1 MTEEIMAEA
10 APEVLTD
17 LGEGPTTPL
26 QHKNPTAEPDP
37 EPVAPKTVAE
47 SVKEAMAK
55 VEADENKAAAK
66 DDPKENTESEAKA
79 DEEEEVAAPK
89 KEAGKAGESEAE
101 KASQSEG
108 KRINAPSRLLPS
120 ERDVWVNTPRA
131 VQGAFE
137 RLEREYEAKL
147 GETKAAADFHAELRE
162 FDDLAKKSGT
172 TIKEALANFVN
183 AENAI
188 RQDFGR
194 GITQLAQS
202 MGKNPTQA
210 VAEFMRAANV
220 TPQQLGA
227 YLQGQPAQAP
237 QQQQQRPV
245 DPTAQAALQRVQQL
259 EQQLAKQAEEA
270 QRMAELQRVEQEIIG
285 PAKVEMPRFDELHD
299 KIVKLL
305 ETGYIDTSLSP
316 DVRLREAYH
325 AADRLYPALY
335 EASSNEI
342 DLDDKRPSPGN
353 KSIKGAPGKSSTSS
367 GKPKIM
373 SIRESI
379 AAAMRTA

>member
-26 QHKNPTAEPDP
+26 QHKNPTAEPEP

-55 VEADENKAAAK
+55 VEADENKSAAK
-66 DDPKENTESEAKA
+66 DEPKENTESEAKA

-137 RLEREYEAKL
+137 RIEREYESKLAEREESAK
-147 GETKAAADFHAELRE
+147 FHTELRE
-162 FDDLAKKSGT
+162 FDDLARKSGT
-172 TIKEALANFVN
+172 TIKAALANFVN

-194 GITQLAQS
+194 GITQLATS

-237 QQQQQRPV
+237 QQQQRPV
-245 DPTAQAALQRVQQL
+245 DPVAQTALQRVQQL
-259 EQQLAKQAEEA
+259 EQQLAKQNEEA
-270 QRMAELQRVEQEIIG
+270 QRMAQIQKLEQEIIA
-285 PAKVEMPRFDELHD
+285 PMKAEMPRFADLEQE
-299 KIVKLL
+299 IVKMLK
-305 ETGYIDTSLSP
+305 TGYIDPSLSP

-325 AADRLYPALY
+325 AADRLYPALH